1 MQTYRVAI
9 IGLGRMGS
17 TIDDELQD
25 NPDVVLPYSIAA
37 ATVASERLQLAAGAD
52 VLPER
57 RQAFGK
63 RWGISALYDDVDT
76 MIERERPDIVAV
88 CTTATG
94 LQKPGRRAPSHE
106 FRDDSHAE
114 ISVALAA
121 AGVPMLFCEKA
132 MACSMQAADAVLEA
146 CVTHGTR
153 FNTGVLRRFDNRY
166 AAVRDLIGRGD
177 IGEPIAA
184 VHYGP
189 ATLLHGHIHSIDTL
203 SFLLGDPRV
212 LAVRGELLPR
222 DFEVV
227 NDHLAEDPPATYQL
241 QFEGGVGAWSIP
253 AGPFE
258 FELIGD
264 RGVVRILNNG
274 AATTLRKATA
284 DAPPRAKLKPVEP
297 MSVTP
302 ASPVVAILED
312 LAAAHDTGGPTL
324 GNVELTHH
332 ITEACFAVVESHR
345 RGGAWVDLP
354 LEQRDTYVFHV

>member
-9 IGLGRMGS
+9 VGLGRMGS
-17 TIDDELQD
+17 TIDDEFQG
-25 NPDVVLPYSIAA
+25 NPDVVLPYSVAA

-52 VLPER
+52 VRPER
-57 RQAFGK
+57 RQAFGE
-63 RWGISALYDDVDT
+63 RWGVSALYDDVDQ
-76 MIERERPDIVAV
+76 MIERERPEIVAV

-94 LQKPGRRAPSHE
+94 LQKPGRRAPSHD

-114 ISVALAA
+114 MSVALAA
-121 AGVPMLFCEKA
+121 GGVPMLFCEKA
-132 MACSMQAADAVLEA
+132 MACSMQAADAVLQA
-146 CVTHGTR
+146 CGTHGTR

-166 AAVRDLIGRGD
+166 AAVRDLIARGE
-177 IGEPIAA
+177 IGDPITA

-227 NDHLAEDPPATYQL
+227 DDHLAEDPPATYQL
-241 QFEGGVGAWSIP
+241 QFEGGVEAWSIP

-264 RGVVRILNNG
+264 RGAVRILDNG
-274 AATTLRKATA
+274 AATTLRQAEA
-284 DAPPRAKLKPVEP
+284 DAPRRARLEPVEP
-297 MSVTP
+297 VSVAP

-312 LAAAHDTGGPTL
+312 LVSAHETGGTTL
-324 GNVELTHH
+324 GNVELTHQ